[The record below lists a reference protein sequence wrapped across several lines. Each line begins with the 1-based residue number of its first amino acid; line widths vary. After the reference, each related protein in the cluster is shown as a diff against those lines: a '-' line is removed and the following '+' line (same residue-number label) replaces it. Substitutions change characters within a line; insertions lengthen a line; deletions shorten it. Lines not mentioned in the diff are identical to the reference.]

1 MTYLDYL
8 DFSMINCGVP
18 QGSILG
24 PLLFLIYVNDMAP
37 VLMMSANLFCMP
49 MVVLFFMHTEI
60 LILLHKNW
68 VVFLKG
74 VLHG

>member
-1 MTYLDYL
+1 
-8 DFSMINCGVP
+8 MINCGFP

-24 PLLFLIYVNDMAP
+24 PLLFIIYVNDMAAS
-37 VLMMSANLFCMP
+37 VDDDCKLILYANNSAI
-49 MVVLFFMHTEI
+49 FMHTEI

-68 VVFLKG
+68 AVFLKS